1 MLNKE
6 SSFILA
12 KIGITLNV
20 GWSEPFDMYNPSD
33 LETSERD
40 LNFNLGWFAHPI
52 YVNGDYPDVMKS
64 NVAAKSK
71 VQGYAKSRLPEFTL
85 AEKLF
90 INGKNCLN

>member
-1 MLNKE
+1 
-6 SSFILA
+6 
-12 KIGITLNV
+12 
-20 GWSEPFDMYNPSD
+20 MYNPSD

-90 INGKNCLN
+90 INGKSCLDGMFAMVLEGKK